1 MFGTRRDFLTASSA
15 IAAALGLRAVGADPI
30 STDDGGPA
38 VIWLQFHKHAIDRY
52 QILTPTTWNASP
64 RDDVGEPGPI
74 EQALVGTPVR
84 RRDQPVELLRVVH
97 SFDPCLAC
105 SVH

>member
-38 VIWLQFHKHAIDRY
+38 VIWLQAQGCTGLSH
-52 QILTPTTWNASP
+52 
-64 RDDVGEPGPI
+64 
-74 EQALVGTPVR
+74 
-84 RRDQPVELLRVVH
+84 
-97 SFDPCLAC
+97 
-105 SVH
+105 